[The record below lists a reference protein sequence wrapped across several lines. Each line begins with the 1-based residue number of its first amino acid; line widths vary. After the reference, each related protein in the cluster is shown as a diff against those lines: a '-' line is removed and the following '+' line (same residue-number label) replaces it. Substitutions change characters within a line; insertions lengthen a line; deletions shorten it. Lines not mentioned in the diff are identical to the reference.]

1 MAKKPDPKTDTAAP
15 KAAAKPATA
24 KAAAP
29 KAAAAKPAAG
39 SDAAKAAP
47 AKAAAVKAAPVK
59 APKAAKAAV
68 HGSGKPSPKAV
79 AKSKVGGVS
88 KGAEVKGTRIGIVE
102 SDSRAQ
108 TRRVVISFSSKH
120 PKYGKYIKNRTI
132 LQVHDAKNESKLG
145 DVVEVMPCRPISKS
159 KRWALV
165 RVVERRSAAAAA
177 LANAKQLSN

>member
-1 MAKKPDPKTDTAAP
+1 MAKKPDTKTETTAPKAAASKPAAP
-15 KAAAKPATA
+15 KAAASKPAA
-24 KAAAP
+24 AAAAP
-29 KAAAAKPAAG
+29 KA
-39 SDAAKAAP
+39 
-47 AKAAAVKAAPVK
+47 VK
-59 APKAAKAAV
+59 APKAPKAAT

-79 AKSKVGGVS
+79 AKSKVGGVQ
-88 KGAEVKGTRIGIVE
+88 KGADVKGTRVGIVE
-102 SDSRAQ
+102 SDTRSQ

-165 RVVERRSAAAAA
+165 KVVERRSAAAAA
-177 LANAKQLSN
+177 LASAKQLSA

>member
-1 MAKKPDPKTDTAAP
+1 MAKKPDPKSETPDAQQAAKP
-15 KAAAKPATA
+15 AAKAAAKPAA
-24 KAAAP
+24 K
-29 KAAAAKPAAG
+29 AAAKPAA
-39 SDAAKAAP
+39 KAAP
-47 AKAAAVKAAPVK
+47 KAATAGDAAPKPVK
-59 APKAAKAAV
+59 APKAAKAAA
-68 HGSGKPSPKAV
+68 HGTGKPSPKAV
-79 AKSKVGGVS
+79 AKSKVGGLA
-88 KGAEVKGTRIGIVE
+88 KGADVKGTRIGIVE

-177 LANAKQLSN
+177 LANARQLSN